1 MIGKLPATHIAVQY
15 YLKKPFKLKAKYVIV
30 YRHFSSL
37 QENSTCSER
46 SSRKNEGLISDTKLL
61 RTHSKAKQN
70 IATTRSFHNIPT
82 AIGMNKKTS
91 SSAAAGASSLR
102 RRLQYPED
110 IFTKYASIT
119 TGAANPQSESEGA
132 RTGKNSSSRSA
143 NTNSIGNGNST
154 GSREVKAKGHPIN
167 DRRNKKGRRPK
178 EGEMEGMKKNG
189 MGEGSRSNKEG
200 KGKGKGKDTYTHK
213 GRWRTVNKNGGHA
226 KIKIM
231 SDFASFVRDSQAA
244 RYKVHKPQCSC
255 GKVTALH
262 KNNRQITKSMDQDAF
277 VILPEIKSIQSV
289 FVGGSAPAESYS
301 RDPIKCEKSLLDI
314 IYPPKKTSSSAH
326 VDDDHNDNDID
337 IHHNRKQPNI
347 KTSFASC
354 ILDHEPNGFLCIAS
368 PSRAVVDDAKNRTL
382 EARKINMKRGKIFHA
397 DHANY
402 ICTLHQ
408 KALEKLVRP
417 QSHSQNAQGD
427 VTDSDPSFKAL
438 LQSMQDQGVEAYA
451 HTNTQDTSVEGYDD
465 NEKTNTDRKPIVTI
479 KIGHHLK
486 TMLRIMKGQNNFIY
500 TIIAKSPTKNG
511 GCTLE
516 IDLPGGKRHIAETSF
531 RCCVRETEE
540 ETSLLIDETWLT
552 TGNRE
557 PIKSKSKFENGNAFF
572 LARPPGEEGLGGG
585 GEVEAVLADVF
596 WKNTGLG
603 GK

>member
-15 YLKKPFKLKAKYVIV
+15 YLKKPIKFKGKHVIVYV

-46 SSRKNEGLISDTKLL
+46 SSRKNEGLIPAEIKLL
-61 RTHSKAKQN
+61 RTHSKAKHN
-70 IATTRSFHNIPT
+70 IATTRYFHNISS
-82 AIGMNKKTS
+82 AIGMNNKS
-91 SSAAAGASSLR
+91 SSSSSTSSLR

-119 TGAANPQSESEGA
+119 TGAANPKSESEGA
-132 RTGKNSSSRSA
+132 RTGTNSSSRSA
-143 NTNSIGNGNST
+143 NTNSTISTGNGDRT
-154 GSREVKAKGHPIN
+154 GSCEVKAKGHPIN

-200 KGKGKGKDTYTHK
+200 KGKGKGKYTYAQK
-213 GRWRTVNKNGGHA
+213 GRRRPVNRNGHA

-255 GKVTALH
+255 AKVKALH
-262 KNNRQITKSMDQDAF
+262 KNDRQITKSMDQDAF
-277 VILPEIKSIQSV
+277 VILPEIRSIQSV

-314 IYPPKKTSSSAH
+314 IYPPKKISSSSH
-326 VDDDHNDNDID
+326 VGDDDSDID
-337 IHHNRKQPNI
+337 SHHNRTQSNI
-347 KTSFASC
+347 KISFASC

-368 PSRAVVDDAKNRTL
+368 PLRAVVDDAKNRTL

-408 KALEKLVRP
+408 TPLEKLVRP
-417 QSHSQNAQGD
+417 QSHSQNAQGGI
-427 VTDSDPSFKAL
+427 TDLDPSFKAL

-451 HTNTQDTSVEGYDD
+451 HTNNQDTSLECYND
-465 NEKTNTDRKPIVTI
+465 NEKTNTDRNPIVTI

-540 ETSLLIDETWLT
+540 ETSLLIDETWLI

-585 GEVEAVLADVF
+585 GVEAVLADVF